1 MNQPKT
7 YTRSMSRWWLRR
19 PNYKWYLIRE
29 ATSVLVVAYALFLLL
44 GLSRLADSP
53 EAFAAWL
60 AVLQSPVSMALHLLA
75 LVGFAYH
82 AWTWFGLLPQ
92 TMPLLRFRGQ
102 LIENSTIVKAA
113 LAVWAAVS
121 VGVLILAMRVLS

>member
-29 ATSVLVVAYALFLLL
+29 GTSVLVVAYALFLLL

-53 EAFAAWL
+53 EAFATWL
-60 AVLQSPVSMALHLLA
+60 AVLQSPVSIALHLLVFIA
-75 LVGFAYH
+75 FAYH

-92 TMPLLRFRGQ
+92 TMPLLRFRGEFIQ
-102 LIENSTIVKAA
+102 NRTVVTAAIV
-113 LAVWAAVS
+113 VWIAVS
-121 VGVLILAMRVLS
+121 VGILILMMRVLS